1 MNPFIAIA
9 AILVGYL
16 LGSIS
21 FTRILGRWFAP
32 GEDLS
37 QTEIKMSEDRPSF
50 QMRSVSATSLAF
62 RKGPKAGCL
71 VSILDMLKAA
81 LPVLA
86 LRLYAPGVGYEWLC
100 AAAAVVGHNFPIYYN
115 FKGGRGMSPLYG
127 GLFVL
132 DWLAIPGTTLG
143 GMVLG
148 LVLGDVFL
156 MWLGAIPLLL
166 IWMILRFGTPL
177 PIIYA
182 LIVNIAAWAAIAPE
196 LRIHLENRRQGKVE
210 KINLRN
216 YFRGAGNLFNVQP
229 RNSNTDESLNQPE
242 PTNEDSPA

>member
-1 MNPFIAIA
+1 MNPLIAIA

-37 QTEIKMSEDRPSF
+37 ETEIKMREDRPSF
-50 QMRSVSATSLAF
+50 QMKSVSATSLAF

-86 LRLYAPGVGYEWLC
+86 FRLYAPGMGYEWLC
-100 AAAAVVGHNFPIYYN
+100 AAAAVVGHNFPIYYR

-132 DWLAIPGTTLG
+132 DWLAIPGTTIG

-148 LVLGDVFL
+148 LILGDMFL
-156 MWLGAIPLLL
+156 MWLGAVPLLL
-166 IWMILRFGTPL
+166 VWMIVRFGTPVSIVYA
-177 PIIYA
+177 IIINVA
-182 LIVNIAAWAAIAPE
+182 VWLAIMPE
-196 LRIHLENRRQGKVE
+196 LKIHLENRRQGKVE
-210 KINLRN
+210 KISLSN
-216 YFRGAGNLFNVQP
+216 YFRGAGRMFSG
-229 RNSNTDESLNQPE
+229 RAKSGNSDIPPDETE
-242 PTNEDSPA
+242 PINNDPST

>member
-1 MNPFIAIA
+1 MNPFIAIV

-37 QTEIKMSEDRPSF
+37 ETEIKMRDDRPSF
-50 QMRSVSATSLAF
+50 QLKSVSATSLAF

-81 LPVLA
+81 IPVLA
-86 LRLYAPGVGYEWLC
+86 FRLYFPGAGYEWLC
-100 AAAAVVGHNFPIYYN
+100 AAAAVVGHNFPVYYG

-132 DWLAIPGTTLG
+132 DWLAIPGTTIG
-143 GMVLG
+143 GMLVG
-148 LVLGDVFL
+148 LILGDMFL
-156 MWLGAIPLLL
+156 MWIGAVPLLL
-166 IWMILRFGTPL
+166 VWMIVRFGTPVS
-177 PIIYA
+177 IAYA
-182 LIVNIAAWAAIAPE
+182 IIVNIAVGAAIAPE
-196 LRIHLENRRQGKVE
+196 LKIHLENRRQGNVE
-210 KINLRN
+210 KISLSN
-216 YFRGAGNLFNVQP
+216 YFRGAQGMFSGRADQSEP
-229 RNSNTDESLNQPE
+229 DDTPSETE
-242 PTNEDSPA
+242 PTHEDTSA